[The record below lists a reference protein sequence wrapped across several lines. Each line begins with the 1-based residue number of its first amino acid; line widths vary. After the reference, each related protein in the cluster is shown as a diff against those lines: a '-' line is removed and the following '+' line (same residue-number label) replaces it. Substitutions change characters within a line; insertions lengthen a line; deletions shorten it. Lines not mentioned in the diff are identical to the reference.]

1 MQTVLHLTPG
11 LFSSSSQGVLDWSG
25 ACSRAWGLSVSVS
38 VVCVCCFDADPYCHK
53 GSDFAVAH
61 LLNSPYVATIYRVMR
76 IK

>member
-25 ACSRAWGLSVSVS
+25 ACSRAWGLSVS